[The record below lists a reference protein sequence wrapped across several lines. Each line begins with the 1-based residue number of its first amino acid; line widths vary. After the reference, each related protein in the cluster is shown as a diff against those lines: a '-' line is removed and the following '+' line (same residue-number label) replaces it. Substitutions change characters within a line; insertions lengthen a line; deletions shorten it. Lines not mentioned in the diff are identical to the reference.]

1 MDDNKIETVRRQIW
15 ADLIYLLNLYGTP
28 PILEIQQDFGNYEVF
43 LTAKKKRPANDQE
56 AA

>member
-1 MDDNKIETVRRQIW
+1 MEENKIEIVRRQIW
-15 ADLIYLLNLYGTP
+15 SDMIFLLNLYQNP
-28 PILEIQQDFGNYEVF
+28 PILEIQKDFGNYEVY